1 MKNDEQIENDESE
14 KVIILTASGK
24 GGAGK
29 STFTF
34 IAAEKNP
41 EAIILDSDDASK
53 SSLQHLAYRSPIPVS
68 FLDNSG
74 RIDRN
79 AFNNMF
85 ESIASVNRRL
95 FISDTGASVSEQ
107 LPMYLESLGADVISE
122 LLLSF
127 NIKLKIICVVCGKN
141 DFRTTM
147 EYLGKLIES
156 SRGFI
161 EIIAAHNRHFEMSSD
176 QQEKFELFCNENKI
190 QYLSYDL
197 LADKSEMSLRIAA
210 DVLKAG
216 KGLTGLS
223 PFKAIYFR
231 KAIQDLAL

>member
-1 MKNDEQIENDESE
+1 MTNEDQVES
-14 KVIILTASGK
+14 KTKLVIMPASGK

-34 IAAEKNP
+34 MAAEKNP
-41 EAIILDSDDASK
+41 EAIILDSDNSSK
-53 SSLQHLAYRSPIPVS
+53 SSLEHLAYRNPIPVS
-68 FLDNSG
+68 FLDDSG

-85 ESIASVNRRL
+85 ESIASVNRCL

-107 LPMYLESLGADVISE
+107 LPMYLESLGADAISE
-122 LLLSF
+122 LLSSF
-127 NIKLKIICVVCGKN
+127 NIKLKIICIVCGKN
-141 DFRTTM
+141 DFKTTM
-147 EYLGKLIES
+147 EYLERLIEVS
-156 SRGFI
+156 NGYI

-176 QQEKFELFCNENKI
+176 QKETFEMFCREKEVKHI
-190 QYLSYDL
+190 SYDL
-197 LADKSEMSLRIAA
+197 LADKSEMSLRIAG

-223 PFKAIYFR
+223 AFKAIYFR
-231 KAIQDLAL
+231 KSIQEFTIF